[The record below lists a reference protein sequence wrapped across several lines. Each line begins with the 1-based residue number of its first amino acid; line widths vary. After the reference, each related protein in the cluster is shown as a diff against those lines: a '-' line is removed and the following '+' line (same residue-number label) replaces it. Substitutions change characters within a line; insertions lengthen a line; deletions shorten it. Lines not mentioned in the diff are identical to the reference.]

1 MTKHLTNKESTEQS
15 KKILKGVLL
24 KVENLDGNYLNEKQK
39 SELIKTIRIEVE
51 GVLFRLNLL
60 TFENIIL

>member
-60 TFENIIL
+60 TFENK

>member
-15 KKILKGVLL
+15 KNILKGVLL

-60 TFENIIL
+60 TFENK

>member
-1 MTKHLTNKESTEQS
+1 MTKLLWDEESTEQS

-24 KVENLDGNYLNEKQK
+24 KVENLNGNYLNEKQK

-60 TFENIIL
+60 TFENK

>member
-1 MTKHLTNKESTEQS
+1 MTKLLWDEESTEQS

-60 TFENIIL
+60 TFENK

>member
-1 MTKHLTNKESTEQS
+1 MTKNLTDKESTEQS

-24 KVENLDGNYLNEKQK
+24 KVENLNGNYLNEKQK

-60 TFENIIL
+60 TFENK